1 MQPHVVQRAAR
12 ALGLAALIGDAGAC
26 VREVPVKP
34 QPVPRGAACPAVP
47 DARVPEPAP
56 TPAPADADDP
66 WAGVTARCFA
76 GPDSA
81 EGKRTRRPTAVL
93 LFAPPERDTAEDE
106 PGIRHVPVLRFQPL
120 VCSLGG
126 RLGTGAACGEAMPA
140 RARVRVTS
148 AGAASEPALELER
161 SALGFDGDPGG
172 QRFAAPYEPAC
183 CMYSTCVGRTVPY
196 YPRRTRADGV
206 LSTTRTVLAVWPA
219 DADIDLTVFA
229 PGDSTEPDGA
239 PGPAP
244 ALTKARP
251 DARVLQALTYR
262 GRSYAALAGGQLLID
277 PGPGKEGRPLIGD
290 HGARAHFLLA
300 GADVNGDGKPEL
312 LVYGYFANDYG
323 ISVLSPDAAKP
334 LYEYSCGNI

>member
-12 ALGLAALIGDAGAC
+12 ALGLAALVGGAGAC

-34 QPVPRGAACPAVP
+34 QPVPRGPACPAAP
-47 DARVPEPAP
+47 DARAPEPAP
-56 TPAPADADDP
+56 APSGPDDA

-76 GPDSA
+76 GPDDA

-93 LFAPPERDTAEDE
+93 LFAPPERDTAEDA
-106 PGIRHVPVLRFQPL
+106 PGIRRVPVLRFQPL

-148 AGAASEPALELER
+148 AGAASDPQLELER

-219 DADIDLTVFA
+219 DADIGLTVFA
-229 PGDSTEPDGA
+229 PGDGIEPEGA
-239 PGPAP
+239 PAP

-277 PGPGKEGRPLIGD
+277 PGQGGRPLIGER
-290 HGARAHFLLA
+290 GARAHFLLA

-312 LVYGYFANDYG
+312 LVYAYFANDYG

-334 LYEYSCGNI
+334 LYEFSCGNI